1 MNCMKVYKFPKK
13 KITIHDINKSPF
25 FFLEFYLEIESCI
38 FRDDYFSHLF
48 HDFKV
53 ISCIRK
59 EERGGIL
66 YAKML
71 NRIDN
76 ERNVEIIRT
85 GIKLY

>member
-1 MNCMKVYKFPKK
+1 MYESIQISKK
-13 KITIHDINKSPF
+13 KKLQFTILINRPF
-25 FFLEFYLEIESCI
+25 FFLELYLEIESCI
-38 FRDDYFSHLF
+38 FRVDYFSHLF